1 MSFCK
6 NFPFSSIKIKSILM
20 KKAILLFLCLY
31 FVSAAIAQTPVVKF
45 INHDI
50 FKNANIS
57 VLVKDLKTGEN
68 IHNYRSNFAT
78 VPASVLKVIST
89 ATALEL
95 YGPDYTFNTFIEYDG
110 QLMTDGTL
118 NGNLYV
124 RGTGDPTLGSEKMG
138 DKNFLSK
145 WADEISQKGIKKIN
159 GNIIADMS
167 AYDLTGVNP
176 KWTWDDIGNYYA
188 PGIYALSYLDNT
200 LKVSFKTSDPGNLS
214 VVTGTDPVIPGM
226 VIDNQVKGTNTKSD
240 NAYFFG
246 SPGENARQVTGEI
259 PANRNNFV
267 VKADIPRP
275 GLLLALHLK
284 NALYLKGIQVS
295 GFPADTLTESKAT
308 RKNIYTHTSPMLSE
322 IIRETNVKSNNHYAE
337 QVFRN
342 VGLKKNKISTI
353 SNSIDE
359 IERFWKSKGLPIDQ
373 LFMHDGSGL
382 SPNNAVSA
390 EFFTELMSYM
400 YLKSKY
406 KDQFVKSLA
415 IAGQTGSLSNMLK
428 NKRLDGKVFAKSGTI
443 DQVKCYSGYILTDN
457 KQLAFTVMV
466 NYANAGSSQV
476 LAKIEQFLLE
486 ITK

>member
-1 MSFCK
+1 
-6 NFPFSSIKIKSILM
+6 M
-20 KKAILLFLCLY
+20 KKINLLFLSLY
-31 FVSAAIAQTPVVKF
+31 FVSTATAQTPVVKF
-45 INHDI
+45 INQDI
-50 FKNANIS
+50 LKNANIS

-68 IHNYRSNFAT
+68 IHSYRSNFAT
-78 VPASVLKVIST
+78 VPASVLKVVST

-95 YGPDYTFNTFIEYDG
+95 FGPDKTFNTYLEHDG
-110 QLMTDGTL
+110 QLMADGTL
-118 NGNLYV
+118 LGNLYI

-138 DKNFLSK
+138 IKDFLSK
-145 WADEISQKGIKKIN
+145 WAGEISQKGIKRIN
-159 GNIIADMS
+159 GNIIADLS

-200 LKVSFKTSDPGNLS
+200 MKVSFKTTDPGNLS
-214 VVTGTDPVIPGM
+214 VITGTDPVIPGM
-226 VIDNQVKGTNTKSD
+226 VIDNQVRGTNTKSD

-246 SPGENARQVTGEI
+246 SPGVNARQVTGEI
-259 PANRNNFV
+259 PANRDHFV

-284 NALYLKGIQVS
+284 NALIGKGIQVDGDPTDS
-295 GFPADTLTESKAT
+295 LIESKT
-308 RKNIYTHTSPMLSE
+308 IRRNILTHSSPTLSE

-342 VGLKKNKISTI
+342 IGLKKNKISTI

-359 IERFWKSKGLPIDQ
+359 IENFWKSKGLPTDQ

-382 SPNNAVSA
+382 SPNNAVSSG
-390 EFFTELMSYM
+390 FFTELMSYM
-400 YLKSKY
+400 YLKSIN
-406 KDQFVKSLA
+406 KDCFVKSLA
-415 IAGQTGSLSNMLK
+415 IAGQTGSLANMLK
-428 NKRLDGKVFAKSGTI
+428 NTRLDGKVFAKSGTI
-443 DQVKCYSGYILTDN
+443 DQVKCYSGYILTDK
-457 KQLAFTVMV
+457 KQYAFTVMV